1 MVNGEDFDL
10 ATDVYTLGLVFI
22 ELLSRKLAARWL
34 FTVRPYLYGG
44 RSTELTSSS
53 TKIMSLWSIRKK
65 STG

>member
-34 FTVRPYLYGG
+34 FTVRQAHRTWWVNIEG
-44 RSTELTSSS
+44 SC
-53 TKIMSLWSIRKK
+53 
-65 STG
+65 